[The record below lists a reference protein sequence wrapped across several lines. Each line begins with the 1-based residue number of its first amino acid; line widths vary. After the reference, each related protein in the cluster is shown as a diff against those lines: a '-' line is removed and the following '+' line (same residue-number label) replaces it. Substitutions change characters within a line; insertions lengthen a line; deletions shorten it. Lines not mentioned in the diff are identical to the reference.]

1 MSRGLWLGIAVLLMV
16 GCAAKLTPGG
26 AMVREGDVAVLGEC
40 EFLGIVEANDRG
52 ARVAAGVVGGTTG
65 FSDGA
70 LAGQVAGRRVSGSSA
85 KMLRHIRN
93 EVAELGGDVFVVVG
107 VDRFELQAEA
117 YRCWRSGSAA
127 PFR

>member
-16 GCAAKLTPGG
+16 GCAAKLTPAG
-26 AMVREGDVAVLGEC
+26 AMVREGDVAVRGEC
-40 EFLGIVEANDRG
+40 EFLGIVEAKDRR
-52 ARVAAGVVGGTTG
+52 ARVAAGMVGGTTG

-85 KMLRHIRN
+85 KMLRQIRN
-93 EVAELGGDVFVVVG
+93 EVAELGGDIFVVVG
-107 VDRFELQAEA
+107 VNRFELQADA